1 MAKLLLNL
9 RHVPDDE
16 ADEVRRLLDAGGIA
30 YYETR
35 PSPWGI
41 SAGGIWIR
49 DNAAV
54 AEATRLMAEY
64 QRERAERA
72 RTARAEAQ
80 RNGTAETFADVVRT
94 RPLQVALAVIA
105 TALLLL
111 LLALPAYLL
120 TR

>member
-1 MAKLLLNL
+1 MSKLLLNL

-16 ADEVRRLLDAGGIA
+16 ADDVRRVLEDAGIDF
-30 YYETR
+30 YETR

-41 SAGGIWIR
+41 SAGDIWIR
-49 DNAAV
+49 DDRSV
-54 AEATRLMAEY
+54 PEAKRLMAEY
-64 QRERAERA
+64 QRERTARARAERA
-72 RTARAEAQ
+72 EAE

-94 RPLQVALAVIA
+94 RPLQLALVAIA
-105 TALLLL
+105 TVLLLL